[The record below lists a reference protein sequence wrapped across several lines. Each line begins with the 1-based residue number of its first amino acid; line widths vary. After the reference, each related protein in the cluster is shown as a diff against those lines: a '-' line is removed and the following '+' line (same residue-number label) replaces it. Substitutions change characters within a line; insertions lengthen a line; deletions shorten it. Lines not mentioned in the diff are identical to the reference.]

1 MADRPVRL
9 KNGAVLT
16 PELEEKLRQEAERGY
31 DPAALRRVV
40 RPGRPSRGEE
50 GGESPRVS
58 ARVPEDVYRAAS
70 ERRRARGPRSPT
82 SSASCSLS
90 TPAGAGARADGIA
103 ARRPPLRRLGDV
115 VAEHRVVGGNDVG
128 QLVGHDGSERDPSS
142 QDVDPQGGAEFATP
156 PRLGTRGTA
165 SAWCRRGRCG
175 RTNPRRL
182 HPKADVRVRVEVDDR
197 QQIPVSGG
205 IDRARVVHLRSNS
218 SSHVWALRM

>member
-128 QLVGHDGSERDPSS
+128 QLVAHDGSERDPSS
-142 QDVDPQGGAEFATP
+142 QDIDP
-156 PRLGTRGTA
+156 PRAGRSSRPPLDSGREVLLRPGADAADAEERIRVGSTQRQTFAFGSRSTIA
-165 SAWCRRGRCG
+165 SRY
-175 RTNPRRL
+175 
-182 HPKADVRVRVEVDDR
+182 
-197 QQIPVSGG
+197 Q
-205 IDRARVVHLRSNS
+205 
-218 SSHVWALRM
+218 